1 MAGNNKR
8 ADQGKRIAVVGAGI
22 SGMSAAAVLDGAG
35 YDVELIDQDAVMGGR
50 FGVGKLGERS
60 VMLGGK
66 NVGLKYTAFR
76 SFLASLG
83 DYPMEPFGINQST
96 MKDGEVLTLDS
107 SKRSRSLAN
116 IRRMGS
122 VSDLAKVAR
131 LATLIRANE
140 RNKFLGSDLFTRL
153 SRTHDQAPLSAHFG
167 AAFTSTLLR
176 PMTVRMNGAEPDE
189 VYLGTFGTNLA
200 LLLDTYEQ
208 ITGGIKPALDALARR
223 VTVRL
228 NTTVT
233 AVVMRNGQ
241 VTGLRLAEVGR
252 PETEADY
259 DGVVIATP
267 AFATAEILAS
277 ELPALSKRLSEVRY
291 FPTTVVLVEYDRPVF
306 TPEVRALAMNDGGP
320 CSNAGS
326 YGMRERH
333 IVRYTFSGRNGRITD
348 QPEPERVEN
357 WVSESEARLTR
368 YLSAGRARRVNIVAR
383 NWKAG
388 YSAYVPFHGEFLA
401 EVNGTLSGL
410 PGLELAGDYLW
421 GVSIEACT
429 RSGRAAAA
437 RLSSY
442 LADLPDWAS

>member
-1 MAGNNKR
+1 MTGDK
-8 ADQGKRIAVVGAGI
+8 ADLGQRIAVVGAGI
-22 SGMSAAAVLDGAG
+22 SGMSAAAALDGAG
-35 YDVELIDQDAVMGGR
+35 YTVELLDQDATMGGR
-50 FGVGKLGERS
+50 FGVGMLGDRS

-66 NVGLKYTAFR
+66 NIGLKYTAFR

-107 SKRSRSLAN
+107 SRRNRTLTN

-122 VSDLAKVAR
+122 VGDMAKVAH
-131 LATLIRANE
+131 LAARIQMNE

-153 SRTHDQAPLSAHFG
+153 SRTRDHAPLSAHFSE
-167 AAFTSTLLR
+167 AFTSTLLR

-200 LLLDTYEQ
+200 LLLDSYEQ
-208 ITGGIKPALDALARR
+208 VTGGIRPALDALARR
-223 VTVRL
+223 VRVRL
-228 NTTVT
+228 NTTVNS
-233 AVVMRNGQ
+233 VVLHDGQ
-241 VTGLRLAEVGR
+241 ATRLRLAETGK
-252 PETEADY
+252 PETEEDY

-267 AFATAEILAS
+267 AYATARILDA

-306 TPEVRALAMNDGGP
+306 TPQVRALAMNDGGP

-333 IVRYTFSGRNGRITD
+333 IVRYTFSGRNGRITS
-348 QPEPERVEN
+348 QPEPEHVEN
-357 WVSESEARLTR
+357 WVGESEERLIR
-368 YLSAGRARRVNIVAR
+368 YLGASQARRVNVTAR

-388 YSAYVPFHGEFLA
+388 YSAYLPFHGEFLA

-437 RLSSY
+437 RLSSH
-442 LADLPDWAS
+442 LADRREREN